1 MAQRDRMMMIL
12 KEGGIVWIP
21 CEVKEGMFPTERYIR
36 VEIPERKAMIIA
48 GFVPGE
54 DVCESKGG
62 QGHAGEVRAVIAR
75 LVKDTAALLFR
86 GEILST
92 TNPVVVPSKWVLTAS
107 RSAAR

>member
-1 MAQRDRMMMIL
+1 MAQRDRMIL

-36 VEIPERKAMIIA
+36 VEIPEKKATIIA
-48 GFVPGE
+48 GFVPRE
-54 DVCESKGG
+54 DVRESKGV

-86 GEILST
+86 GEILSA
-92 TNPVVVPSKWVLTAS
+92 TNPVVVPRKWVLTAS
-107 RSAAR
+107 RPSAR